1 MYGYLK
7 GHLEG
12 LHVDW
17 PTGVG
22 GGVVKPD
29 LGTVWLTRISKRTG
43 LAAKYGCRRI
53 ALLQIFLSTIFWFV
67 DSV

>member
-1 MYGYLK
+1 MWTA
-7 GHLEG
+7 
-12 LHVDW
+12 VR
-17 PTGVG
+17 

-43 LAAKYGCRRI
+43 LAAKYGCRHI
-53 ALLQIFLSTIFWFV
+53 ALLQILLSTMFWFD